1 MKKAVLFL
9 FLGTFLMAMTCRK
22 LPYPVVYSTDQLE
35 IIQLRDGLFL
45 HISQIALSNGSRFP
59 CNGLIYIDQGE
70 AVVYDTPASDEGTS
84 ELMTWMEKKQL
95 RLKAVVPN
103 HYHEDCIQ
111 GLPQMIEK
119 GALVYL
125 NIRTYA
131 QLDTPEDDGPFRV
144 FDSIQEIR
152 IGHKTVVN
160 RYFGPAHSSDNIV
173 SYLPA
178 EKVLF
183 GGCQVKAMGAGRGN
197 VADADTKRWP
207 VQANSIKAAYPEAEI
222 VVPGHGSWGNHS
234 LLDFTAELFSKD

>member
-1 MKKAVLFL
+1 MKKTVVLL
-9 FLGTFLMAMTCRK
+9 LLGTLLMGMTCRK

-59 CNGLIYIDQGE
+59 CNGLIYADQGE
-70 AVVYDTPASDEGTS
+70 AVVFDTPASDEGTS
-84 ELMTWMEKKQL
+84 ELMAWMEKKQL

-103 HYHEDCIQ
+103 HFHEDCVQ

-131 QLDTPEDDGPFRV
+131 QLDVPEELGPYRV
-144 FDSIQEIR
+144 FDSIQEFQVGR
-152 IGHKTVVN
+152 KTVVN

-173 SYLPA
+173 SYLPS

-197 VADADTKRWP
+197 VADANTKLWP
-207 VQANSIKAAYPEAEI
+207 VQVKTIKTTYPEAELI
-222 VVPGHGSWGNHS
+222 VPGHGSWGNHG
-234 LLDFTAELFSKD
+234 LLDFTADLFTEN